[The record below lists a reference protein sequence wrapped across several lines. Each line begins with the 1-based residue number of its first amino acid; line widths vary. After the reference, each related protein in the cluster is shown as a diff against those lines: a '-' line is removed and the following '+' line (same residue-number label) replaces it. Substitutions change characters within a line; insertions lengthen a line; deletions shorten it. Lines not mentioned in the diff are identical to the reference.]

1 MRCFPYHIALNHV
14 ALSDHSGVRRA
25 LLQGIALWL
34 GLLSALW
41 GLPGLAQTNLGFLVA
56 LPEPISA
63 PDFTLTDTQGQTHR
77 LSDYRGR
84 VVLINFWSVWCAP
97 CRQEMPAMQ
106 RAWEQVRHQDVLILA
121 VNLQDRAE
129 QVAQFFE
136 AIPVQFPV
144 LLGGDADMMSEWS
157 VQVLP
162 TSLVIDPQGRVRY
175 RVIGAYHWDQP
186 AALDALL
193 ALREPAASAP

>member
-1 MRCFPYHIALNHV
+1 MICFPFPYPV
-14 ALSDHSGVRRA
+14 ALSYYSAQRA
-25 LLQGIALWL
+25 TQRIALWL
-34 GLLSALW
+34 GLLGAMW
-41 GLPGLAQTNLGFLVA
+41 GLPGLTQADVGALVA
-56 LPEPISA
+56 LPEPREV
-63 PDFTLTDTQGQTHR
+63 PDFTLTDRQGQAHR

-106 RAWEQVRHQDVLILA
+106 RAWEQVRDQQVLILA
-121 VNLQDRAE
+121 VNVQDRAE
-129 QVAQFFE
+129 QVAEFFQ
-136 AIPVQFPV
+136 ALPVKFPV
-144 LLGGDADMMSEWS
+144 LLGGDAAMMTAWS

-186 AALDALL
+186 AALEALL
-193 ALREPAASAP
+193 ALREPDAQSTR

>member
-1 MRCFPYHIALNHV
+1 MHSFSSRR
-14 ALSDHSGVRRA
+14 HSGSRLHYGGIA
-25 LLQGIALWL
+25 DATPGIALWL
-34 GLLSALW
+34 GILGALW
-41 GLPGLAQTNLGFLVA
+41 GLPGWTQADMGALAA
-56 LPEPISA
+56 LPEPLEV

-106 RAWEQVRHQDVLILA
+106 RAWEEVQDRQVLILA

-129 QVAQFFE
+129 QVAEFFQTL
-136 AIPVQFPV
+136 PVEFPV
-144 LLGGDADMMSEWS
+144 LLGGDMAMMSAWS

-162 TSLVIDPQGRVRY
+162 TSLVIDPRGRARY
-175 RVIGAYHWDQP
+175 RVIGAYDWDQP
-186 AALDALL
+186 AALEALL
-193 ALREPAASAP
+193 ALREPTDPPTR

>member
-1 MRCFPYHIALNHV
+1 MICFPFPYPV
-14 ALSDHSGVRRA
+14 ALSHYGA
-25 LLQGIALWL
+25 QCATPGIARWV
-34 GLLSALW
+34 GLLGALW
-41 GLPGLAQTNLGFLVA
+41 GLPGLAQADVGALVA
-56 LPEPISA
+56 LPEPREV
-63 PDFTLTDTQGQTHR
+63 PDFTLTDTQGQAHR

-106 RAWEQVRHQDVLILA
+106 RAWEQVRDQQVLILA

-129 QVAQFFE
+129 QVAEFFE
-136 AIPVQFPV
+136 ALPVEFPV
-144 LLGGDADMMSEWS
+144 LLSGDAAMMAEWS

-186 AALDALL
+186 AALEALL
-193 ALREPAASAP
+193 ALREPTAQSAR

>member
-1 MRCFPYHIALNHV
+1 MICFPFPYPV
-14 ALSDHSGVRRA
+14 ALSYYSAQRA
-25 LLQGIALWL
+25 TQRIALWL
-34 GLLSALW
+34 GLLGAMW
-41 GLPGLAQTNLGFLVA
+41 GLPGLTQADVGALVA
-56 LPEPISA
+56 LPEPREV
-63 PDFTLTDTQGQTHR
+63 PDFTLTDRQGQAHR

-106 RAWEQVRHQDVLILA
+106 RAWEQVRDQQVLILA
-121 VNLQDRAE
+121 VNVQDRAE
-129 QVAQFFE
+129 QVAEFFQ
-136 AIPVQFPV
+136 ALPVKFPV
-144 LLGGDADMMSEWS
+144 LLGGNAAMMTAWS

-186 AALDALL
+186 AALEALL
-193 ALREPAASAP
+193 ALREPDAQSTR